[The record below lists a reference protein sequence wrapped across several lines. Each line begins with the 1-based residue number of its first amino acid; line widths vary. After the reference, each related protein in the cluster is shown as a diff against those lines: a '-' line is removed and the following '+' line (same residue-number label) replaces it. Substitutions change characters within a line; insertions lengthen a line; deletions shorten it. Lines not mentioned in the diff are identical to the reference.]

1 MDLKESQDV
10 GSNPVAANSWQ
21 AGQDH
26 AVICVAGKDT
36 FFPWRRNYAV
46 LEGVIMYPVGRIK
59 V

>member
-1 MDLKESQDV
+1 M